1 MSRVCLVGAGYI
13 SRVHSD
19 AIGSLPGLQVTA
31 VVDPNESAARSLA
44 GPIPNMTALA
54 GPAIEISR
62 EMLARFDTSDVK
74 QDLGW
79 SPAADPA
86 RFIERAIRVHA
97 S

>member
-44 GPIPNMTALA
+44 GP
-54 GPAIEISR
+54 AIEISHG
-62 EMLARFDTSDVK
+62 MLARFDTSGVK
-74 QDLGW
+74 QGLGW
-79 SPAADPA
+79 SPVADPA